1 MGGKKEREKGEIDRE
16 RGSGRR
22 GREREREEEVVEVV
36 IIAGRPFGR
45 TETGGMKRKVL
56 GGRSAKPQG
65 GASRLD
71 PAALIGRERGAVAGG
86 SSGFYLTGDRK
97 SVV

>member
-1 MGGKKEREKGEIDRE
+1 MGGKKEREKGEIDRK

-45 TETGGMKRKVL
+45 TETGG
-56 GGRSAKPQG
+56 
-65 GASRLD
+65 
-71 PAALIGRERGAVAGG
+71 
-86 SSGFYLTGDRK
+86 
-97 SVV
+97 